1 MKRQI
6 RLGEDTYKVQGKAF
20 KEAYI
25 LLEKTMIFEE
35 GGPISQSE
43 TDINL
48 QALRV
53 QISVEQEGAKATTSF
68 NAVGPVVKY
77 ALYNPEPTSYQ
88 NHLFDSNGT
97 SCRGLFTGTSTS
109 LVKIPLLETFILK
122 GGDCITFNVSTLSTL
137 WGQNVDANS
146 SGIYLVIEEGSDLEQ
161 LDINLPCYEPITI
174 DKQSPSWQYNAVSRI
189 AILNGTNDGGM
200 IPLTYTNP
208 VNYVEITS
216 QHVSERFDIN
226 QQFIK
231 AFDLGKTDS
240 DNLRSYRLYDVEPSA
255 LTDVT
260 INMGVDTSL
269 VSTGACFL
277 YVEKVVVDKGL
288 VIRGIAHSQKVK
300 DSKLK
305 FRGFGKGGS
314 RQTLS

>member
-6 RLGEDTYKVQGKAF
+6 RLGEDSYKVQGKAF
-20 KEAYI
+20 KHAYL
-25 LLEKTMIFEE
+25 LLEKTMLPDGE
-35 GGPISQSE
+35 GGFLPQNSK
-43 TDINL
+43 DVNL
-48 QALRV
+48 QAIRV
-53 QISVEQEGAKATTSF
+53 QIAVEQEGAKATTSF
-68 NAVGPVVKY
+68 NGVGPVIKY
-77 ALYNPEPTSYQ
+77 ALYNPEPESFT
-88 NHLFDSNGT
+88 NHLFNSTGT
-97 SCRGLFTGTSTS
+97 ECRGLITGTETA

-122 GGDCITFNVSTLSTL
+122 GGDCITFNVSTLSSI
-137 WGQNVDANS
+137 WGENVDANS
-146 SGIYLVIEEGSDLEQ
+146 SSIYLVIEEGSDLEQ

-174 DKQSPSWQYNAVSRI
+174 DKQSPSWQYNAVSRV
-189 AILNGTNDGGM
+189 AIVNGVPDRDF
-200 IPLTYTNP
+200 PAPNP
-208 VNYVEITS
+208 VNYIEVTS
-216 QHVSERFDIN
+216 QHVSERFDTN
-226 QQFIK
+226 QQFIL
-231 AFDLGKTDS
+231 AFDQGKGGG
-240 DNLRSYRLYDVEPSA
+240 DNLNSVRVYDVEPSA

-269 VSTGACFL
+269 VTTGACFL